1 MEFNSVFTK
10 KAYEA
15 HQLWLRTEK
24 KQGTRLD
31 LKGAEELKK
40 YGDYESYLKDMAFLK
55 DQLVNQN
62 NIINTL
68 EDDKNWLYNR
78 IELKDKEVADKDVE
92 IDELKEIA
100 EETIK
105 LQGAGLA
112 LDYALAFLDSVNW
125 YEIADNINEIFELV
139 D

>member
-1 MEFNSVFTK
+1 MKNYNGYTN
-10 KAYEA
+10 YETWRVS
-15 HQLWLRTEK
+15 LEMFEGITFEK
-24 KQGTRLD
+24 KV
-31 LKGAEELKK
+31 K
-40 YGDYESYLKDMAFLK
+40 
-55 DQLVNQN
+55 
-62 NIINTL
+62 
-68 EDDKNWLYNR
+68 
-78 IELKDKEVADKDVE
+78 
-92 IDELKEIA
+92 IDELKEMA

>member
-1 MEFNSVFTK
+1 MKNYNGYTN
-10 KAYEA
+10 YETWRVS
-15 HQLWLRTEK
+15 LEMFEGITFEK
-24 KQGTRLD
+24 K
-31 LKGAEELKK
+31 
-40 YGDYESYLKDMAFLK
+40 
-55 DQLVNQN
+55 
-62 NIINTL
+62 
-68 EDDKNWLYNR
+68 
-78 IELKDKEVADKDVE
+78 VE
-92 IDELKEIA
+92 IYELKEMA